1 MALLVDF
8 WEWGRAVVQR
18 GIARLQGP
26 SWVQES
32 TKGEVSSL
40 SIHTVHGYDLS
51 ICVEATYFERSYARF
66 YMPSRLMASYHVYT
80 LVPPEAP
87 ERLRLIAGT
96 FSVDLPRQYVWADEM
111 MQKQGA
117 IEAYL
122 DLLIGRL
129 DRRRTPRCAS
139 GLIFDR

>member
-51 ICVEATYFERSYARF
+51 ICVEATYFERSYERF
-66 YMPSRLMASYHVYT
+66 YMPSRLMATYHVYT

-96 FSVDLPRQYVWADEM
+96 FSVDLPRQYVWANEM

-129 DRRRTPRCAS
+129 DRRRTPRCPS
-139 GLIFDR
+139 GLILDR

>member
-51 ICVEATYFERSYARF
+51 ICVEATYFERSYERF
-66 YMPSRLMASYHVYT
+66 YMPSRLMATYHVYT

-96 FSVDLPRQYVWADEM
+96 FSVDLPRQYVWANEM

-129 DRRRTPRCAS
+129 DRRGTPRCPS

>member
-8 WEWGRAVVQR
+8 WEWGRAMVQR
-18 GIARLQGP
+18 GIVRLQGP

-51 ICVEATYFERSYARF
+51 ICVEATYYERTYERL

-96 FSVDLPRQYVWADEM
+96 FTADLPRQYVWADEM

-122 DLLIGRL
+122 DLLINRL

-139 GLIFDR
+139 GLILDR

>member
-8 WEWGRAVVQR
+8 WEWGRAMVQR

-40 SIHTVHGYDLS
+40 SIHTVQGYDLS
-51 ICVEATYFERSYARF
+51 ICVEATYYERRYERF

-87 ERLRLIAGT
+87 ERLRMIAGNFT
-96 FSVDLPRQYVWADEM
+96 ADIPRPYTWANEII
-111 MQKQGA
+111 QKQGA

-122 DLLIGRL
+122 DVLISRL
-129 DRRRTPRCAS
+129 DRRSTS

>member
-18 GIARLQGP
+18 GIARFQGP

-51 ICVEATYFERSYARF
+51 ICVEATYFERSYERF
-66 YMPSRLMASYHVYT
+66 YMPSRLMATYHVYT

-96 FSVDLPRQYVWADEM
+96 FSVDLPRQYVWANEM

-129 DRRRTPRCAS
+129 DRRGTPRCPS

>member
-1 MALLVDF
+1 
-8 WEWGRAVVQR
+8 
-18 GIARLQGP
+18 
-26 SWVQES
+26 VQES

-51 ICVEATYFERSYARF
+51 ICVEATYYERTYERL

-96 FSVDLPRQYVWADEM
+96 FTADLPRQYVWADEM

-122 DLLIGRL
+122 DLLINRL
-129 DRRRTPRCAS
+129 DRRGTPRCTS
-139 GLIFDR
+139 GLILDR

>member
-122 DLLIGRL
+122 DLLINRL
-129 DRRRTPRCAS
+129 DRRRTPRGAC